1 MSDRQM
7 KPTSSP
13 TGVIF
18 GGMKMQIDEIITGT
32 IESTVKATVDE
43 LQKRNLVKKKVI
55 NTFKKTEQLLYN
67 YNAFLDVVKDKKEM
81 IEQIQNVGLSK
92 RSGSFIPMP
101 EDTGFKVIKSE
112 EEKENEAIETLENS
126 IETTERFIKLI
137 DNALETIANDPYFEV
152 VKMHYFQGMKY
163 AAIADKWPVTIDE
176 STICRNKNRLV
187 KKMSIYLFSDEVI
200 NEMLNE

>member
-1 MSDRQM
+1 
-7 KPTSSP
+7 
-13 TGVIF
+13 
-18 GGMKMQIDEIITGT
+18 MQIDEIITGT

-81 IEQIQNVGLSK
+81 IEQIQKVGLSK

-137 DNALETIANDPYFEV
+137 DNALETIVNDPYFEV
-152 VKMHYFQGMKY
+152 VKMHYFKGMKY
-163 AAIADKWPVTIDE
+163 AAIADAWPVTIDE

>member
-1 MSDRQM
+1 M
-7 KPTSSP
+7 
-13 TGVIF
+13 GVIF
-18 GGMKMQIDEIITGT
+18 GGMKMQIDEIISET

-67 YNAFLDVVKDKKEM
+67 YNAFMDVVKDKKEM

-137 DNALETIANDPYFEV
+137 DNALDTISDDPYFEV
-152 VKMHYFQGMKY
+152 ISMYYLDGMKY
-163 AAIADKWPVTIDE
+163 AEIANKWTYAVDE
-176 STICRNKNRLV
+176 STLCRNKNRLV
-187 KKMSIYLFSDEVI
+187 KKLSIYLFSDEVI
-200 NEMLNE
+200 RELLAY

>member
-1 MSDRQM
+1 
-7 KPTSSP
+7 
-13 TGVIF
+13 
-18 GGMKMQIDEIITGT
+18 MQIDEIISET
-32 IESTVKATVDE
+32 IETTVKATVDE

-67 YNAFLDVVKDKKEM
+67 YNAFLDVVNDKKEM
-81 IEQIQNVGLSK
+81 IEQIQSVGLSK

-101 EDTGFKVIKSE
+101 EDTGFKTVKSE
-112 EEKENEAIETLENS
+112 EEKENDAIESLENS

-152 VKMHYFQGMKY
+152 VKMHYFKGMKY
-163 AAIADKWPVTIDE
+163 AAIADNWPVTIDE

>member
-1 MSDRQM
+1 
-7 KPTSSP
+7 
-13 TGVIF
+13 
-18 GGMKMQIDEIITGT
+18 MQIDEIITGT

-81 IEQIQNVGLSK
+81 IEQIQSVGLSK

-101 EDTGFKVIKSE
+101 EDTGFKTVKSE
-112 EEKENEAIETLENS
+112 EEKENDAIESLENS

-152 VKMHYFQGMKY
+152 IKMHYFQGMKY

>member
-1 MSDRQM
+1 
-7 KPTSSP
+7 
-13 TGVIF
+13 
-18 GGMKMQIDEIITGT
+18 MQIEEIISET

-43 LQKRNLVKKKVI
+43 FQKRKLVKKKVI

-81 IEQIQNVGLSK
+81 IEQIQKVGLSK

-137 DNALETIANDPYFEV
+137 DNALDTISDDPYFEV
-152 VKMHYFQGMKY
+152 VKMHYFHGMKY
-163 AAIADKWPVTIDE
+163 ASIADKWPVTIDE

-187 KKMSIYLFSDEVI
+187 KKMSIYLFSDDVI

>member
-1 MSDRQM
+1 
-7 KPTSSP
+7 
-13 TGVIF
+13 
-18 GGMKMQIDEIITGT
+18 MKMQIEEIISET

-43 LQKRNLVKKKVI
+43 FQKRKLVKKKVI

>member
-1 MSDRQM
+1 
-7 KPTSSP
+7 
-13 TGVIF
+13 
-18 GGMKMQIDEIITGT
+18 MQIDEIISET

-67 YNAFLDVVKDKKEM
+67 YNAFMDVVKDKKEM
-81 IEQIQNVGLSK
+81 IEQIHNVGLSK

-137 DNALETIANDPYFEV
+137 DNALETISNDPYFEV

-163 AAIADKWPVTIDE
+163 ASIADKWPVTIDE

>member
-1 MSDRQM
+1 
-7 KPTSSP
+7 
-13 TGVIF
+13 
-18 GGMKMQIDEIITGT
+18 MQIDEIISET
-32 IESTVKATVDE
+32 IESTVKATIDE
-43 LQKRNLVKKKVI
+43 LQKRKLVKKKVI

-81 IEQIQNVGLSK
+81 IEQIQKVGLSK

-126 IETTERFIKLI
+126 IETTGRFIKLI
-137 DNALETIANDPYFEV
+137 DNALETISNDPYFEV

-163 AAIADKWPVTIDE
+163 SSIADKWPVTIDE

>member
-1 MSDRQM
+1 M

-18 GGMKMQIDEIITGT
+18 WGMKMQIEEIISET

-43 LQKRNLVKKKVI
+43 FQKRKLVKKKVI

-81 IEQIQNVGLSK
+81 IEQIQKVGLSK

-112 EEKENEAIETLENS
+112 DEKENEAIETLENS

-137 DNALETIANDPYFEV
+137 DNALETISNDPYFEV

-163 AAIADKWPVTIDE
+163 ASIADKWPVTIDE

>member
-1 MSDRQM
+1 M

-18 GGMKMQIDEIITGT
+18 GGMKMHIEEIISET
-32 IESTVKATVDE
+32 IESTVKATIDE
-43 LQKRNLVKKKVI
+43 IENRGMMKKKNVS
-55 NTFKKTEQLLYN
+55 TFKKTEQLLYN
-67 YNAFLDVVKDKKEM
+67 YNAFNEVVLDKKDM
-81 IEQIQNVGLSK
+81 IKQIKEVGLSK
-92 RSGSFIPMP
+92 KSGSIIPMP
-101 EDTGFKVIKSE
+101 EDLGFKEMKSE
-112 EEKENEAIETLENS
+112 SEKENDAIESLKRS

-137 DNALETIANDPYFEV
+137 DNALDTISDDPYFEV

-163 AAIADKWPVTIDE
+163 ASIADKWPVTIDE